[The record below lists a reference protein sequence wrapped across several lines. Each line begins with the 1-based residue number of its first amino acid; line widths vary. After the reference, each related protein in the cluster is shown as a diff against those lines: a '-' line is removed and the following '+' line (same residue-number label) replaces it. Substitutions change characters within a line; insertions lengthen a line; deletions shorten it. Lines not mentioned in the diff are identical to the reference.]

1 MYIQSVLV
9 ANQIYII
16 LNSLHSLRFHKGH
29 LHLSTVFPMG
39 FPQAIWAKLNPALA
53 TKLVSKYACG
63 LRCDLKRW
71 CVRCRELH
79 LWRQKNVGKVWEI
92 WDMLM
97 YIHVLYLFEKTPEY
111 FLRSGYRKIYTIW
124 IVHNSTW
131 RRLELFCRRVAPRST
146 ITLLWRLI
154 LPLCD
159 PAAQRTSFAFQFV
172 APRFVWVG
180 SRAKVST
187 FSDFQKAAVGE
198 ICGSWAYMQILN
210 KILPNIPKRQGPGNC
225 LRCTKCFTA
234 LTLTCEAR

>member
-1 MYIQSVLV
+1 MRSQTVMRTVQGAAPLARKKMLGKFGNLGHV
-9 ANQIYII
+9 HV
-16 LNSLHSLRFHKGH
+16 HSC
-29 LHLSTVFPMG
+29 TV
-39 FPQAIWAKLNPALA
+39 
-53 TKLVSKYACG
+53 Y
-63 LRCDLKRW
+63 
-71 CVRCRELH
+71 
-79 LWRQKNVGKVWEI
+79 VW
-92 WDMLM
+92 
-97 YIHVLYLFEKTPEY
+97 KTPEY

-131 RRLELFCRRVAPRST
+131 RRLELFCRIVAPRST
-146 ITLLWRLI
+146 TTLLWRLI

-210 KILPNIPKRQGPGNC
+210 KILPNIPKKARPWDR